1 MQDLAWGR
9 RYEQVLG
16 ALLCLCGAKMRAELN
31 KQTQLVELLGG
42 VAERVRQAGSS
53 ARQVGVFK
61 CVQCSSVCVCI
72 FVECVFMGV
81 CPGSSARR
89 FGECS
94 ELLPEE

>member
-1 MQDLAWGR
+1 MPVRGQDEGGAEQADTAGGAAGGCGR
-9 RYEQVLG
+9 EGKTGWELCATGGCIQVC
-16 ALLCLCGAKMRAELN
+16 A
-31 KQTQLVELLGG
+31 
-42 VAERVRQAGSS
+42 
-53 ARQVGVFK
+53 VFK
-61 CVQCSSVCVCI
+61 CVCVCI